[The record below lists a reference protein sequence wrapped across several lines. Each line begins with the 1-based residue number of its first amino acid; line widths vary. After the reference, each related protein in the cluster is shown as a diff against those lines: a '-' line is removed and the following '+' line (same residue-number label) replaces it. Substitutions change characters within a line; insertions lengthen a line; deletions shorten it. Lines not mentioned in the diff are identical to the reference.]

1 MFATFCGNSNSKIFY
16 LSDKSNEVYLKFRCY
31 GEKYCFLVKSRTK
44 TIELVYFKH
53 IENILNLVYAFKI
66 EDTAS

>member
-1 MFATFCGNSNSKIFY
+1 MVKNT
-16 LSDKSNEVYLKFRCY
+16 V
-31 GEKYCFLVKSRTK
+31 FLVKSRTK